1 MDSPDDKHI
10 DHAAELDDCYQPDA
24 DAGQSGAVEAGDGAP
39 SAQVPPPD
47 AAKPD
52 ERQSEDARQAYL
64 RKLASGELNR
74 IDEVD

>member
-1 MDSPDDKHI
+1 MGSPDDKHI
-10 DHAAELDDCYQPDA
+10 DHAAELDDCYQSDA
-24 DAGQSGAVEAGDGAP
+24 DAGQSGEGA
-39 SAQVPPPD
+39 SPD

-52 ERQSEDARQAYL
+52 ERRSEDARQAYL